1 MKRSHARRYARWS
14 ALLAFVL
21 AAATGVVYLK
31 RQWAARVETKNAP
44 PPAPRD
50 VERQSSGLTF
60 SKVDGTRT
68 VFTVQASKST
78 DFRGQDASLLEDVR
92 ITVFGKNG
100 DRHDVIHTQSCQYAK
115 ADGGVQCNGEVQMEL
130 QTAADAERIH
140 QHSST
145 VPNIIRVE
153 TRGVTFEKATGRAQT
168 VQPVKFTFPNGSG
181 EGVGAVYLSEEGQL
195 RLVRDVRLK
204 LDAPFMSN
212 DTSRKESAAAE
223 VDIQGSSLEFSKTT
237 RSILLY
243 GPVAATTASQQL
255 TAGELLVTLDPAFRA
270 RTLIARPGPMAQTP
284 EVVSRSSGGNS
295 KLHADKL
302 TSELAPGGWITKILA
317 DGNVDGVAP
326 NGGLQAEHGELEM
339 WPHLNQARLLTVHGN
354 VQLQS
359 HDPKTGLQRNL
370 KTERLQLSFT
380 GGQLGQQNR
389 VRHCETLARGTVEW
403 ADTAASRSK
412 LTADRLAL
420 DFGMTGKA
428 QQLVAKGAVQTE
440 RELKGKPLQTA
451 DSTNGLVQMEP
462 SGEWSKIILQGNVQ
476 LKEGDHSGEAQQ
488 AVFAKAAQTAVLTGQ
503 AMARDASSETRAA
516 KITFNQGTGDIFA
529 EGNVRSTEL
538 APKGSTVQLAPL
550 PTNLSSEHLE
560 ANSKTG
566 RAVYSGHARM
576 WQGASVLEADSIELM
591 RDTRELYA
599 VGNVRAVFPQ
609 SSDAQSQKKKQPSLW
624 HISAGTLTYWDT
636 ENRAKL
642 EQNVVVQSVD
652 QRMRAPV
659 LELFFTHET
668 SKPGTPERVQISRAV
683 GTGGVMV
690 EEGERRATAEKGVYT
705 AQDQKFVLSGGNPTL
720 YDAQEGTT
728 TGRQLTFHIADD
740 TIIVD
745 SAEGMRTL
753 TKHRVQK

>member
-1 MKRSHARRYARWS
+1 
-14 ALLAFVL
+14 
-21 AAATGVVYLK
+21 
-31 RQWAARVETKNAP
+31 
-44 PPAPRD
+44 
-50 VERQSSGLTF
+50 
-60 SKVDGTRT
+60 
-68 VFTVQASKST
+68 
-78 DFRGQDASLLEDVR
+78 
-92 ITVFGKNG
+92 
-100 DRHDVIHTQSCQYAK
+100 
-115 ADGGVQCNGEVQMEL
+115 
-130 QTAADAERIH
+130 
-140 QHSST
+140 
-145 VPNIIRVE
+145 
-153 TRGVTFEKATGRAQT
+153 
-168 VQPVKFTFPNGSG
+168 
-181 EGVGAVYLSEEGQL
+181 
-195 RLVRDVRLK
+195 
-204 LDAPFMSN
+204 
-212 DTSRKESAAAE
+212 
-223 VDIQGSSLEFSKTT
+223 
-237 RSILLY
+237 
-243 GPVAATTASQQL
+243 
-255 TAGELLVTLDPAFRA
+255 
-270 RTLIARPGPMAQTP
+270 
-284 EVVSRSSGGNS
+284 
-295 KLHADKL
+295 
-302 TSELAPGGWITKILA
+302 
-317 DGNVDGVAP
+317 
-326 NGGLQAEHGELEM
+326 
-339 WPHLNQARLLTVHGN
+339 
-354 VQLQS
+354 
-359 HDPKTGLQRNL
+359 
-370 KTERLQLSFT
+370 LSFT
-380 GGQLGQQNR
+380 GGQSGQQNR
-389 VRHCETLARGTVEW
+389 VRHSETLARGTVEW
-403 ADTAASRSK
+403 TDTAASRSK

-420 DFGMTGKA
+420 DFGVTGKA

-488 AVFAKAAQTAVLTGQ
+488 AVFAKTAQTAVLTGQ

-538 APKGSTVQLAPL
+538 APKGNTVQLAPL

-609 SSDAQSQKKKQPSLW
+609 SSDSQPQKKKQPNLW

-668 SKPGTPERVQISRAV
+668 WKPGTPERVQISRAV

-720 YDAQEGTT
+720 YDSQEGTT